1 MTGKR
6 KDWFGRNWKWLVPA
20 ICLTALLVLGGVV
33 GLMLFGI
40 ETMLK
45 DSAPYDKA
53 VASAK
58 ADPRVTAAL
67 GVPITEGL
75 FSTGNVSVNY
85 SSSGGRTGKAN
96 MAIPISGP
104 KGKATIYVTASETA
118 GKWSFSKLVVHVT
131 KTGQEFDLT
140 EPSDKGKRTKRFSS
154 RPDVR
159 NICDGTARMPQPRC
173 IDNAAGSNVRQEP
186 CAPGRTERV

>member
-1 MTGKR
+1 MTGQR

-45 DSAPYDKA
+45 ESAPYQKA

-58 ADPRVTAAL
+58 ADPRVMATL
-67 GVPITEGL
+67 GVPITEGW

-104 KGKATIYVTASETA
+104 KGKGTIYVAASETA

-131 KTGQEFDLT
+131 KTGEEFDLI
-140 EPSDKGKRTKRFSS
+140 EPSDKGQRTKRFRA
-154 RPDVR
+154 RPEVR
-159 NICDGTARMPQPRC
+159 NICDATARMPQPRG
-173 IDNAAGSNVRQEP
+173 IDNAPGSNVRRES
-186 CAPGRTERV
+186 CAAGQPG